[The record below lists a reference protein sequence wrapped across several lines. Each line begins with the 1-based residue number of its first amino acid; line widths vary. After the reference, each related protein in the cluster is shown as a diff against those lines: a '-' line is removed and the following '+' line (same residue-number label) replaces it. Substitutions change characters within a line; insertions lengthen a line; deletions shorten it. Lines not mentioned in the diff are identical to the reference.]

1 MSTVKGL
8 RAVAIAGILGAG
20 VALSAGVATAQGFS
34 TERPGSI
41 LIFPKVIN
49 DGQDTTIQITNTSNS
64 LVNAH
69 CFYSNGATF
78 NGEPLWQVTD
88 FDLALTRQQPTS
100 WTASAGRPVNPQDS
114 LSGLDPGLIPPVAD
128 GFTGSLL
135 CVQVDVGGAPVG
147 SNSLIGTATVQSIE
161 GPGTGTTNVAGQY
174 NAIAIAACGD
184 AQGACGGS
192 GGTINTDNVL
202 SLNNVEYAAC
212 PGGSYLNYVS
222 DGLAEDPVLSGLGN
236 GPGTVSNNLTMVPCG
251 ADFEN
256 LVPVSTRL
264 GGFTRDEFEEF
275 RSITQFDVDCFLTAS
290 LDDSRFGTSF
300 TRSTSFATGVIRPA
314 VAGEIPGI
322 GVLTSLW
329 TAGDGTSD
337 TATTNLHFCTTTAGS
352 TPCPTVNSEIR
363 LPNFR

>member
-20 VALSAGVATAQGFS
+20 VALSAGVADAQGFS

-49 DGQDTTIQITNTSNS
+49 DGQDTQIQITNTSNS

-88 FDLALTRQQPTS
+88 FELALTRQQPTS

-114 LSGLDPGLIPPVAD
+114 QAGLDPGLIPPVAD

-147 SNSLIGTATVQSIE
+147 GNSLIGTATV
-161 GPGTGTTNVAGQY
+161 GGGTTTVEGQY
-174 NAIAIAACGD
+174 NAVAVAACND
-184 AQGACGGS
+184 PQGACGAS
-192 GGTINTDNVL
+192 GGAIDTDNVL
-202 SLNNVEYAAC
+202 SLDNVEYAAC
-212 PGGSYLNYVS
+212 PGGSYLNFVS
-222 DGLAEDPVLSGLGN
+222 EGLGEDPVLSGLGN
-236 GPGTVSNNLTMVPCG
+236 GPGTVSSNLTMVPCG

-256 LVPVSTRL
+256 LIPVSTTL
-264 GGFTRDEFEEF
+264 NGQVRDEFEL
-275 RSITQFDVDCFLTAS
+275 RSSISQFDLECFLTAS
-290 LDDSRFGTSF
+290 LDEPLFGGAF
-300 TRSTSFATGVIRPA
+300 NRPTTFGSGIITPLSA
-314 VAGEIPGI
+314 PGNVPGI
-322 GVLTSLW
+322 GVVTSLW
-329 TAGDGTSD
+329 TAADGTSD
-337 TATTNLHFCTTTAGS
+337 TATTNLHFCTDAAADCT
-352 TPCPTVNSEIR
+352 TVNSEIR